1 MWTRWIRIRI
11 RIIGN
16 FEEIFACLTS
26 EVVLRKALQLASMV
40 PAFFFIS
47 SKKRKAA
54 FSSSS
59 A

>member
-1 MWTRWIRIRI
+1 MNPTPDPAKSS
-11 RIIGN
+11 GSGSKTL
-16 FEEIFACLTS
+16 LTS
-26 EVVLRKALQLASMV
+26 DVVLRNALQLASMV

-47 SKKRKAA
+47 SKKRMAA